1 MQHWCHPQGPDVPQD
16 PVSEVK
22 RVQFRT
28 RIHRDRVQE
37 VWSRRLGDA
46 RSTRRLARG
55 DKRGIMVIIPEDSE
69 VAVTSV

>member
-16 PVSEVK
+16 PVSEGK

-37 VWSRRLGDA
+37 VWSGRLGDP
-46 RSTRRLARG
+46 RSTRRLRG